1 MAAICFTRPAD
12 GGGLFRRLTV
22 EIGGR
27 KASALKYNSEQT
39 VEVAPGTHVVQ
50 ARMDWTTSESIQIEV
65 SEGQTVRVEAS
76 LPASA
81 IIGMMKNPSSALR
94 IRQL

>member
-1 MAAICFTRPAD
+1 MASIVFHRPAD

-22 EIGGR
+22 ELDGQ
-27 KASALKYNSEQT
+27 KAAALKYNSEQT
-39 VEVAPGTHVVQ
+39 IEVAPGTHVVQ
-50 ARMDWTTSESIQIEV
+50 GRMDWTTSVPLEV
-65 SEGQTVRVEAS
+65 QVLEGQTIRVEVT

-81 IIGMMKNPSSALR
+81 IIGMIRNPSSALT